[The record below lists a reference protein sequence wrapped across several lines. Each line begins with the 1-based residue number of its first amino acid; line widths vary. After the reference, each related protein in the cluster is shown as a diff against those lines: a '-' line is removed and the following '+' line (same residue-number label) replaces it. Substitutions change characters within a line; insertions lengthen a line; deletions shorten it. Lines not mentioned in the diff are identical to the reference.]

1 MLLGSVD
8 TGWSAITADRWTEWT
23 YAAAMATATTLVTST
38 HTTLEANPSTDREP
52 AATLPTPSDDPA
64 TQKPLIDE

>member
-1 MLLGSVD
+1 
-8 TGWSAITADRWTEWT
+8 
-23 YAAAMATATTLVTST
+23 MATATTLVTST